1 MRFIYSIVFIFC
13 TLLSI
18 GQLNSAMYRLGL
30 QVGASSVNRCIQDLN
45 KESYTVQTPE
55 TYNVISNGTPIL
67 SLTAD
72 YRFNEKFTFGIL
84 ASRQSL
90 SGEFANYKYMYD
102 NTSTLKFED
111 VNFNLKRRFI
121 GAVTK
126 YHWRTSMD
134 QLEIYS
140 ALRVGYIQWKRT
152 IETTDPNFIS
162 LDKITAGRPAI
173 GLVPIGAKFYFL
185 DGFGLSSELA
195 ISSPYI
201 LYIGAVY
208 KW

>member
-84 ASRQSL
+84 ASRQSIN
-90 SGEFANYKYMYD
+90 GKFADYRYAYD
-102 NTSTLKFED
+102 TASTLISED
-111 VNFNLKRRFI
+111 VNFKLKRRFI
-121 GAVTK
+121 GIVTK
-126 YHWRTSMD
+126 YHWHTSVN
-134 QLEIYS
+134 QLELYTAI
-140 ALRVGYIQWKRT
+140 RVGYIQWKRD
-152 IETTDPNFIS
+152 IETTDPNFNA
-162 LDKITAGRPAI
+162 LDHLTAGRPAI
-173 GLVPIGAKFYFL
+173 GIVPIGAKFYFL
-185 DGFGLSSELA
+185 DGFGLSSEFA

-201 LYIGAVY
+201 LHIGAVY

>member
-1 MRFIYSIVFIFC
+1 MRFFNCIVLFYC
-13 TLLSI
+13 PLLSF
-18 GQLNSAMYRLGL
+18 GQLNSPTYRVGL
-30 QVGASSVNRCIQDLN
+30 QVGGSLINKSIQALN
-45 KESYTVQTPE
+45 TESYTVQSPQK
-55 TYNVISNGTPIL
+55 YNVISKSTPVM

-72 YRFNEKFTFGIL
+72 FRFNEKFTFGIL

-90 SGEFANYKYMYD
+90 SGEFADYKYMYD
-102 NTSTLKFED
+102 NTSNLKSED
-111 VNFNLKRRFI
+111 VNFKLKRRFI

-134 QLEIYS
+134 QLELYS
-140 ALRVGYIQWKRT
+140 ALRVGYIQWKRN
-152 IETTDPNFIS
+152 IETTDPNFIA
-162 LDKITAGRPAI
+162 LDNVTAGRPAV

-185 DGFGLSSELA
+185 DGFGLSSEFA

-201 LYIGAVY
+201 LNIGAVY

>member
-1 MRFIYSIVFIFC
+1 MRFFNCIVFFYC
-13 TLLSI
+13 TLLSF
-18 GQLNSAMYRLGL
+18 GQLNSATYRVGL
-30 QVGASSVNRCIQDLN
+30 QVGVSSANRCIQDLN

-72 YRFNEKFTFGIL
+72 YRFNEKFTFGLL

-90 SGEFANYKYMYD
+90 NGEFADYKYKYE
-102 NTSTLKFED
+102 NTSTLKSED
-111 VNFNLKRRFI
+111 VNFKLKRRFI

-134 QLEIYS
+134 QLELYS

-162 LDKITAGRPAI
+162 LNKITAGRPAI
-173 GLVPIGAKFYFL
+173 GIVPIGAKFYIL
-185 DGFGLSSELA
+185 DSFGLSSEFA

-201 LYIGAVY
+201 LNIGAVY

>member
-1 MRFIYSIVFIFC
+1 MRFIHSIVFIFC

-18 GQLNSAMYRLGL
+18 GQLNSATYRVGL
-30 QVGASSVNRCIQDLN
+30 QVGAGMANRSIQALN
-45 KESYTVQTPE
+45 NESYIVQSPE
-55 TYNVISNGTPIL
+55 KYNVISKSTPVL

-72 YRFNEKFTFGIL
+72 FRFNDKFTFGLL

-90 SGEFANYKYMYD
+90 NGEFADYKYMYE
-102 NTSTLKFED
+102 NTSTLKSED
-111 VNFNLKRRFI
+111 VNFKLKRRFI

-126 YHWRTSMD
+126 YHWRISMD
-134 QLEIYS
+134 ELELYS
-140 ALRVGYIQWKRT
+140 ALRVGYIQWQRT
-152 IETTDPNFIS
+152 IETTDPNFIA

-201 LYIGAVY
+201 LNIGAVY

>member
-1 MRFIYSIVFIFC
+1 MRFIHSIVFIFC
-13 TLLSI
+13 TLLSV
-18 GQLNSAMYRLGL
+18 GQLNSATYRVGI
-30 QVGASSVNRCIQDLN
+30 QVGGSLVNRSIQALN
-45 KESYTVQTPE
+45 NESYTVQSPE
-55 TYNVISNGTPIL
+55 KYNVISKSTLIL

-72 YRFNEKFTFGIL
+72 FRFNEKFTFGIL
-84 ASRQSL
+84 ASSQSL
-90 SGEFANYKYMYD
+90 SGEFAEYKYD
-102 NTSTLKFED
+102 NISTIKSED
-111 VNFNLKRRFI
+111 VNFKLKRRFI

-134 QLEIYS
+134 QLEFYS
-140 ALRVGYIQWKRT
+140 ALRVGYIQWKRN
-152 IETTDPNFIS
+152 IKTTDPNFIA

-185 DGFGLSSELA
+185 DGFGLSSEFA

-201 LYIGAVY
+201 LNIGAVY

>member
-1 MRFIYSIVFIFC
+1 MRFFNSIVLFFC
-13 TLLSI
+13 TLLSF
-18 GQLNSAMYRLGL
+18 GQLNTATYSVGI
-30 QVGASSVNRCIQDLN
+30 QVGGSLVNKSIQAIN
-45 KESYTVQTPE
+45 NESYTVQSPE
-55 TYNVISNGTPIL
+55 KYNVISNGTPVL

-90 SGEFANYKYMYD
+90 SGEFAKYMYD
-102 NTSTLKFED
+102 NTSTLKSED
-111 VNFNLKRRFI
+111 VNFKLKRRFI

-126 YHWRTSMD
+126 YHWRASMV

-140 ALRVGYIQWKRT
+140 ALRVGYIQWERT

-162 LDKITAGRPAI
+162 LDKITAGRHAI

-195 ISSPYI
+195 ISSPFI
-201 LYIGAVY
+201 LNIGAVY